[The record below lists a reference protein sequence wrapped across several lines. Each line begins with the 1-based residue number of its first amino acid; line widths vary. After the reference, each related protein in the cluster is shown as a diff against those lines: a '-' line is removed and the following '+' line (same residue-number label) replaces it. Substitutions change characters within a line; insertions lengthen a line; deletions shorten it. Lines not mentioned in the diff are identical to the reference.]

1 MMELRFAIRSNAGR
15 WTLLRCDERGEW
27 HVVRELTERQAQRL
41 VREVEGG

>member
-1 MMELRFAIRSNAGR
+1 MMEMLFRLRNTAGR

-27 HVVRELTERQAQRL
+27 HVVRELTEKQAQRL

>member
-1 MMELRFAIRSNAGR
+1 MMELRFALRSNAGR

-27 HVVRELTERQAQRL
+27 HVVRELTEKQAQRL

>member
-27 HVVRELTERQAQRL
+27 HVVRTLTEKQAARL

>member
-1 MMELRFAIRSNAGR
+1 MMEMLFRLRLNAGR

-27 HVVRELTERQAQRL
+27 HVVRTLTEKQAARL